1 MSIDWLWSRLWVM
14 SISINKLN
22 TDLLGEGQLNLLAS
36 WSIQFSDTLFNSLSG
51 ILNFWNNDA
60 LVLSDVFAA
69 NTGQKDWLVDT
80 GLDWL
85 WVGNGDWD
93 IDWGHNWDIVLGLL
107 GDLVAVVVSVST
119 MSVAMT
125 MAITMAS
132 WLAHSDHLDICLLLE
147 GDFNSLGIGAF
158 FLLLVAVAADLIWD
172 LLNGLSADSPGHV
185 ITELNIN
192 NFLDGQIDG

>member
-1 MSIDWLWSRLWVM
+1 M

-80 GLDWL
+80 GLDWF
-85 WVGNGDWD
+85 WIGNGDWD

-119 MSVAMT
+119 MSIAMT

-158 FLLLVAVAADLIWD
+158 FLLLVAVAADLIGD
-172 LLNGLSADSPGHV
+172 LLNAFSAHCTGHIIAKFSV
-185 ITELNIN
+185 N
-192 NFLDGQIDG
+192 NDLDGQVNI

>member
-60 LVLSDVFAA
+60 LVHSDVFAS
-69 NTGQKDWLVDT
+69 NTWQKDWLVDT
-80 GLDWL
+80 GFDWL

-107 GDLVAVVVSVST
+107 GDLVAVVVSIST
-119 MSVAMT
+119 MSIAMT

-158 FLLLVAVAADLIWD
+158 FLLLVAVAADLIGD
-172 LLNGLSADSPGHV
+172 LLNGLSADSPGHI

-192 NFLDGQIDG
+192 NLLDGQIDG